1 MVRNK
6 TIKIHCCFHLN
17 RHMPRP
23 GIHSK
28 TFQEANC
35 FGFGSPREPNF
46 DALPLFG
53 CLQNVAAGSRIC
65 CTRWYQ
71 GGLVAPSPTSDV
83 QLHQPQLRCGQRLAP
98 SARDKHHTL
107 VSVGSPTFCA
117 SRTKLSSW
125 GAAHI
130 FKIDRSKVH
139 LLQTA
144 VPPATPAEQCSQ
156 TPSRT
161 IHRVC

>member
-6 TIKIHCCFHLN
+6 TIKIHCFFHLN
-17 RHMPRP
+17 QRVPRP

-46 DALPLFG
+46 DALPVFG

-107 VSVGSPTFCA
+107 VSVGSPTVCVVVGCC
-117 SRTKLSSW
+117 SYLQDRPEQSSPFTD
-125 GAAHI
+125 GG
-130 FKIDRSKVH
+130 S
-139 LLQTA
+139 TCN
-144 VPPATPAEQCSQ
+144 TS
-156 TPSRT
+156 
-161 IHRVC
+161 

>member
-1 MVRNK
+1 MLRHSRVACVCSLERLLPLTASTAHPCGMVRNK
-6 TIKIHCCFHLN
+6 TIKTHCFFHLN
-17 RHMPRP
+17 QRVPRP

-28 TFQEANC
+28 TFQEADW

-46 DALPLFG
+46 DALPVFG

-107 VSVGSPTFCA
+107 VSVGSPTVCA
-117 SRTKLSSW
+117 SGTKLSLGCS
-125 GAAHI
+125 
-130 FKIDRSKVH
+130 SY
-139 LLQTA
+139 LQD
-144 VPPATPAEQCSQ
+144 
-156 TPSRT
+156 
-161 IHRVC
+161 